1 MRLTITRLL
10 TTGVVLALLAG
21 FYPAQAMPATK
32 ASSKKVSHSSS
43 KNRHHR
49 ARKGAW
55 KRHGQQK
62 IDEARTRDIQ
72 QALIREKYLD
82 GQPNG
87 QWDARTQAAMSRYQ
101 AENGWQS
108 KVTPDSR
115 AIIKLGL
122 GPNHEGELLN
132 FDAKP
137 SSSPVV
143 ANSATTPNG
152 SNGSKR

>member
-1 MRLTITRLL
+1 M
-10 TTGVVLALLAG
+10 LALLAG
-21 FYPAQAMPATK
+21 SLPALGMPATK
-32 ASSKKVSHSSS
+32 TSKAHSTSKKKH
-43 KNRHHR
+43 RR

-62 IDEARTRDIQ
+62 IDEARARQIQ

-82 GQPNG
+82 GQATG
-87 QWDARTQAAMSRYQ
+87 QWDTRTQSAMSRYQ
-101 AENGWQS
+101 ADNGWQS

-115 AIIKLGL
+115 ALIKLGL

-137 SSSPVV
+137 AGDAV
-143 ANSATTPNG
+143 AAA
-152 SNGSKR
+152 KQ